1 MKIVEWLD
9 GIRSLLDRPSI
20 SLDSV
25 PTLLHKLCSILPTP
39 EQQHKYSHCFDLA
52 VARNADV
59 NKADSKGKKP
69 LHSAVKHRNAFATEI
84 LLRHDAKITYN
95 D

>member
-1 MKIVEWLD
+1 MLE
-9 GIRSLLDRPSI
+9 RPSL

-25 PTLLHKLCSILPTP
+25 PTICHKLCSILPTL
-39 EQQHKYSHCFDLA
+39 EQQELYAECFDLA
-52 VARNADV
+52 VARKADV

-69 LHSAVKHRNAFATEI
+69 LHLAIKHKNLLATEC
-84 LLRHDAKITYN
+84 LLKHDAKITYI